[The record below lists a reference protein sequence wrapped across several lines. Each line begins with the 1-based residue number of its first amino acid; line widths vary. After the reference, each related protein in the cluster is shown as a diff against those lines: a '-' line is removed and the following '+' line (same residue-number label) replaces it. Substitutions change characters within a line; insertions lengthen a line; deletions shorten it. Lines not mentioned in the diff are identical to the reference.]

1 MDVQGVHTAAARIVA
16 GNERLGIVSKAQETA
31 AADALAARQEK
42 KEHFSMN
49 LSRTAQ
55 HALGTLA
62 AVALLAGCSGT
73 GGSQS
78 STPTTGISS
87 ASVGGHGSG
96 IQSLHRGTYTSLRA
110 PKVHRDTRKSH
121 VSPKAVGLPR
131 LLFVADDG
139 TDDVY
144 MFSMPAMALMG
155 TLTGFSEPQGMCND
169 KSGNIWIT
177 NTGTLQILQYSRTG
191 TLLKSLTDPNGDP
204 VGCAV
209 NKANGDLAV
218 TNIFNTSGDATVE
231 VYANATGTP
240 TAYNNP
246 SQTENFFDAYDSS
259 GNLYVDGFSDSG
271 FSLSVLPNGS
281 STMSTIRFS
290 GAAIGF
296 PGGVNWT
303 PATGL
308 VVGDQECT
316 TGSCLDAVSVSGLTG
331 TITGS
336 TTLFNYDGG
345 ECDADQVTVSPQGK
359 YFAGGCITE
368 SSAPSSAARWAYPAG
383 GTPTNYS
390 INVSEPIGAAI
401 SNK

>member
-1 MDVQGVHTAAARIVA
+1 MHELR
-16 GNERLGIVSKAQETA
+16 NS
-31 AADALAARQEK
+31 
-42 KEHFSMN
+42 
-49 LSRTAQ
+49 
-55 HALGTLA
+55 
-62 AVALLAGCSGT
+62 
-73 GGSQS
+73 
-78 STPTTGISS
+78 
-87 ASVGGHGSG
+87 
-96 IQSLHRGTYTSLRA
+96 IQSLHRGTYTSLRV

-121 VSPKAVGLPR
+121 VSPKAAGLPR
-131 LLFVADDG
+131 ILFIADDG

-144 MFSMPAMALMG
+144 MFSMPAMVLMG

-231 VYANATGTP
+231 VYTNATGTP

-259 GNLYVDGFSDSG
+259 GNLYVDGFGDSG

-281 STMSTIRFS
+281 STMSTISIS
-290 GAAIGF
+290 GGTIGF
-296 PGGVNWT
+296 PGGVNWGH
-303 PATGL
+303 ANGL
-308 VVGDQECT
+308 IVGDQECS
-316 TGSCLDAVSVSGLTG
+316 TGSCQDAVSVSGLTG
-331 TITGS
+331 TITDS
-336 TTLFNYDGG
+336 TPLSNSNGG
-345 ECDADQVTVSPQGK
+345 ECDVDQATISPQGK
-359 YFAGGCITE
+359 YVGGGCITE

-383 GTPTNYS
+383 DVPTNFS
-390 INVSEPIGAAI
+390 NNVSEPIGAAI